1 MSYQIRKVD
10 TCQKKIVETLRKCG
24 MTVYV
29 TSSVGHG
36 FPDIVASYKV
46 NGIVNGIGRTYLIEI
61 KNGELSAS
69 KQKLTEL
76 EKKFHESWQDHV
88 YIINSEQSALHFFDD
103 ILGKKIL
110 KTESGVYGY

>member
-10 TCQKKIVETLRKCG
+10 NNQRKIVETLRKCG

-29 TSSVGHG
+29 TSSLGNG
-36 FPDIVASYKV
+36 MPDLLASYK
-46 NGIVNGIGRTYLIEI
+46 INGIGRTYLIEI
-61 KNGELSAS
+61 KNGDLPPN
-69 KQKLTEL
+69 KQRLTEL

-88 YIINSEQSALHFFDD
+88 FIINSEQSALDFFDD

-110 KTESGVYGY
+110 KTEAGVYGY